1 MNIKALIDREL
12 NDEQKEA
19 VLWKEGPI
27 LVFAG
32 AGSGKTKT
40 LTMRIA
46 YLIEG
51 IKVNPTNILAVTFTN
66 KAAYEMKSRVEKLLN
81 RNINYMW
88 IGTFHSMCARILR
101 REIEHLG
108 YRKNF
113 TILDE
118 EDSVRIVS
126 DAIKS
131 LDIPKDY
138 FSSKNIY
145 REISWIKS
153 RGKFVDNYIP
163 RDNYEAN
170 IKKIFK
176 RYEEIKKE
184 GNLLDF
190 DDLINFVTLILER
203 YDVVAHFY
211 GDKFKFILVDEYQ
224 DINPSQHKLLKALTK
239 YHKNIFVVGD
249 DDQSIYRFRGSSS
262 ELMLSFKKDFKG
274 TKIVYLSRNY
284 RSTKTIVEASKELIV
299 FNKKREEK
307 PLKSVKSGGEK
318 IKLYTALNEVDEAMF
333 VVKIVE
339 ELISKGLSPNEM
351 AVLYRTNSQSRTF
364 EDILIR
370 SGIPYRIVGGVKF
383 YQRKEI
389 KDIISY
395 LKILMNYRDFL
406 SLERVFSFPKRGI
419 GKKTIERIKEEIIT
433 GKKLVEAIEKTAE
446 EINQTKIKM
455 NLKKFKED
463 FKRWQKLKDSVF
475 ELVETIIK
483 DTDFKENL
491 EEERRENID
500 EFLSIVR
507 DFIDRANTENLD
519 EFLSYIS
526 LITDADK
533 IESTEKL
540 TLMTVHAAKGLE
552 FDTVFIVG
560 LEEGLF
566 PHFKSLVSKED
577 IEEERRL
584 MYVAM
589 TRAKERLFL
598 THALRRTI
606 RGVPEFTEPSRFLN
620 EIPETFIER
629 VGELNYHE
637 EGENVSFSRG
647 VSVKEGERIRHEEF
661 GYGVVIE
668 VHNEEDSPFIVVDFG
683 NGNIKKLSLKYA
695 PIRRE

>member
-1 MNIKALIDREL
+1 MNIRALIEREL
-12 NDEQKEA
+12 NEEQREA
-19 VLWKEGPI
+19 VLWTEGPI

-51 IKVNPTNILAVTFTN
+51 LKINPTNILAVTFTN

-81 RNINYMW
+81 RNIDYMW
-88 IGTFHSMCARILR
+88 IGTFHSMCVRILR
-101 REIEHLG
+101 REIHHLG
-108 YRKNF
+108 YKSNF
-113 TILDE
+113 SILDE
-118 EDSVRIVS
+118 EDSVKLIS

-131 LDIPKDY
+131 LEIPKDY
-138 FSSKNIY
+138 FSPKKIY

-153 RGKFVDNYIP
+153 RGKFVNDYIP
-163 RDNYEAN
+163 HDNYEVN
-170 IKKIFK
+170 VKRIFK
-176 RYEEIKKE
+176 KYEEIKKE

-190 DDLINFVTLILER
+190 DDLINFVTKVLNK
-203 YDVVAHFY
+203 YDEVSHFY

-249 DDQSIYRFRGSSS
+249 DDQSIYRFRGSTY
-262 ELMLSFKKDFKG
+262 ELMLSFKRDFKG
-274 TKIVYLSRNY
+274 TKVVYLSKNY
-284 RSTKTIVEASKELIV
+284 RSTETIVNASKGLIL

-307 PLKSVKSGGEK
+307 PLKSTKKGGEK
-318 IKLYTALNEVDEAMF
+318 IKVYAALNEIDEAMF
-333 VVKIVE
+333 VVRTID
-339 ELISKGLSPNEM
+339 ELISKGISLNDI
-351 AVLYRTNSQSRTF
+351 AILYRTNSQSRAF

-370 SGIPYRIVGGVKF
+370 SGIPYRIVGGIKF

-395 LKILMNYRDFL
+395 LRLLLNYKDFL

-419 GKKTIERIKEEIIT
+419 GKKTIERIKREIT
-433 GKKLVEAIEKTAE
+433 SGKDMIQAIESVIKETS
-446 EINQTKIKM
+446 QTKIKE
-455 NLKKFKED
+455 NLEKFKEN
-463 FKRWQKLKDSVF
+463 FKKWETLKDSVF
-475 ELVETIIK
+475 TLVETIIK
-483 DTDFKENL
+483 DTNFRDNL
-491 EEERRENID
+491 EDERRENVD

-507 DFIDRANTENLD
+507 DFIDRSNTENLD

-533 IESTEKL
+533 IESTEKI

-552 FDTVFIVG
+552 FDTVFVVG

-566 PHFKSLVSKED
+566 PHFKSLASCED

-598 THALRRTI
+598 TYALRRTI
-606 RGVPEFTEPSRFLN
+606 RGRPEFPEPSRFLN
-620 EIPETFIER
+620 EIP
-629 VGELNYHE
+629 GEYVENLGEYSSQE
-637 EGENVSFSRG
+637 ESKSQFVRG
-647 VSVKEGERIRHEEF
+647 VSVREGERIRHEEF
-661 GYGVVIE
+661 GYGIVIE
-668 VHNEEDSPFIVVDFG
+668 VHSEANNPYIVVDFG
-683 NGNIKKLSLKYA
+683 EGNIKQLSLKYA
-695 PIRRE
+695 PIRKE